1 MIEAYTHWN
10 AIKERLTE
18 ELTEEKEEL
27 LVANDLVGHFID
39 CVREVLSVSLFE
51 QHHTLSTNLLK
62 NLLKEF
68 TRKTASVL
76 THFFFELNV
85 ENVL

>member
-10 AIKERLTE
+10 AIKERLTQ
-18 ELTEEKEEL
+18 ELAEEKEEF

-51 QHHTLSTNLLK
+51 
-62 NLLKEF
+62 
-68 TRKTASVL
+68 
-76 THFFFELNV
+76 
-85 ENVL
+85 